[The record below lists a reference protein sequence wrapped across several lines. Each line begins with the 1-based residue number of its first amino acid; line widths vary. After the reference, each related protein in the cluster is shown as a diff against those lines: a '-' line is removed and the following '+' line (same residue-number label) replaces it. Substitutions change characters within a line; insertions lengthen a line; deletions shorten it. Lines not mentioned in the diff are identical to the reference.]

1 MKWNDTSR
9 KGAYS
14 RSLIGVEGPGVGEYE
29 PEVAEQTVG
38 VGVLVTEQVLLH
50 CGQIHWVLYD
60 VKVLL

>member
-29 PEVAEQTVG
+29 SEVAEQTVG

-50 CGQIHWVLYD
+50 C
-60 VKVLL
+60 